1 MKKWIH
7 LALLPILVFCMGQ
20 EVLAAQPDL
29 ESRTDSLTVKCA
41 VNDEEDETLLSGVGL
56 AVTKVADV
64 VCEDGNV
71 TYTLTDAYAELG
83 IDFAGITA
91 SESNEIA
98 KQLAELQDAK
108 GISSDVKVS
117 GTDGIVVFSD
127 LEHGMYLVRQMS
139 STGMAEEYTTY
150 APFLVMA
157 PEPKDEIWNYSVDV
171 YPKTSV
177 KKVST
182 PTPPKK
188 TTPPGKTPPPGK
200 TTGNRV
206 KTGDDTQVMQWSM
219 MMIGAFMI
227 IAAILVRGR
236 RRE

>member
-29 ESRTDSLTVKCA
+29 EPRTDSLTVKC
-41 VNDEEDETLLSGVGL
+41 VVTDEEEETLLSGVGL
-56 AVTKVADV
+56 TVTKVADAA
-64 VCEDGNV
+64 CEDGNV
-71 TYTLTDAYAELG
+71 TYTLTDAYADLG
-83 IDFAGITA
+83 IDFTGITA
-91 SESNEIA
+91 SESNKIA
-98 KQLAELQDAK
+98 KQLAELQDTK
-108 GISSDVKVS
+108 GILSDVKVS
-117 GTDGIVVFSD
+117 GTDGIVVFTD
-127 LEHGMYLVRQMS
+127 LEHGIYLVRQMS
-139 STGMAEEYTTY
+139 STGMAEEYSSY
-150 APFLVMA
+150 APFLVML
-157 PEPKDEIWNYSVDV
+157 PEPKDGGWNYSVEV

-182 PTPPKK
+182 PPPPKK
-188 TTPPGKTPPPGK
+188 TTPPGRS
-200 TTGNRV
+200 TGNKV
-206 KTGDDTQVMQWSM
+206 KTGDDTQVTQWSM